1 MKLLQYLY
9 TATFVVSTTAFTP
22 IAHQNLHT
30 SKSELAATRRDVLS
44 SAFAAAAATVLVSPN
59 DAIAAGVGSFQGVY
73 SDPKHPKG
81 YRVLV
86 SKGKSAANM
95 ELSDGGKDG
104 KVFNLPV
111 KVKGTNLTFDFS
123 PKGGPKGIVGV
134 VASDGKSISFPDGNK
149 WPKLSGVEGVYSDP
163 NHPKGYRVI
172 RKEKGSTLVVE
183 LKNDSKAE
191 TVLVS
196 AKSKASKAKGVT
208 VTFDFPG
215 GNKLD
220 GSFDNNSITFPD
232 GNKWTKL

>member
-1 MKLLQYLY
+1 MKLLQYICS
-9 TATFVVSTTAFTP
+9 FTTLGMVTNAFNP
-22 IAHQNLHT
+22 ISQNIHT
-30 SKSELAATRRDVLS
+30 STSELASTRRDILS
-44 SAFAAAAATVLVSPN
+44 NAFAAAAATLLVSPN
-59 DAIAAGVGSFQGVY
+59 GAMAADVGSFQGVY

-95 ELSDGGKDG
+95 ELSDGEKDS

-111 KVKGTNLTFDFS
+111 KVKGSNLTFDFS
-123 PKGGPKGIVGV
+123 PKGGPKDVVGV
-134 VASDGKSISFPDGNK
+134 LASDGKSITFPDGNK

-172 RKEKGSTLVVE
+172 RKEKGSTLAVE
-183 LKNDSKAE
+183 LKNDSKASP
-191 TVLVS
+191 VLIS
-196 AKSKASKAKGVT
+196 AKSKASKSKGVT

-220 GSFDNNSITFPD
+220 GAFDNNSILFPD